1 MDENLHYYKL
11 SALETKQNN
20 QNKVICTLLYCSC
33 FNLLC
38 FILKFCFIIGE
49 FFCAN
54 LLTKRSYF
62 KNIYNFEKPLSSIIA
77 NKSMLKSLT
86 NVGRLALVN

>member
-33 FNLLC
+33 FNPSDD
-38 FILKFCFIIGE
+38 ILHF
-49 FFCAN
+49 A
-54 LLTKRSYF
+54 T
-62 KNIYNFEKPLSSIIA
+62 
-77 NKSMLKSLT
+77 
-86 NVGRLALVN
+86 